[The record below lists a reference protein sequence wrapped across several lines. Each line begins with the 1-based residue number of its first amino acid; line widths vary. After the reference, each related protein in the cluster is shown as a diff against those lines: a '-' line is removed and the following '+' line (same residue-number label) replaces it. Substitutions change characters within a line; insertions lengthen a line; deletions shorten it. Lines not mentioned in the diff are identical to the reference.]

1 MCSRFRSL
9 LLLAATLWLAASCSP
24 SERPVLRVC
33 ADPNNLPFS
42 NKRGEGFENRLAEL
56 LAADL
61 RMALDHVWFAQRRG
75 FIRNTLDAGLCDVV
89 MGVPSRLETVETT
102 RPYYRS
108 TYVFVT
114 RAGIGPFVSSLDD
127 AILTSARIGVHV
139 IGDDYGNPPPVHALA
154 KRGLI
159 RNISGFSIYGDYAQ
173 ANPPAR
179 VVDAVADGSID
190 VAIVWGPVGGYFART
205 QPVALRVQPLLPEAD
220 GPHLPFTFEI
230 SMAVRRGNV
239 ELLHR
244 LQMFLDT
251 QQPAIDHILRT
262 YGVPLKAPALPAERK
277 P

>member
-1 MCSRFRSL
+1 MFSRFHSL
-9 LLLAATLWLAASCSP
+9 FLLAATLWLAASCLP
-24 SERPVLRVC
+24 SEKRVLRVC

-42 NKRGEGFENRLAEL
+42 NQRGEGFENRLAEL

-61 RMALDHVWFAQRRG
+61 GMELGYVWFAQRRG
-75 FIRNTLDAGLCDVV
+75 FVRNTLDARLCDVV

-114 RAGIGPFVSSLDD
+114 RAGNGPVVSSLDD
-127 AILTSARIGVHV
+127 EVLTSARIGVHV

-159 RNISGFSIYGDYAQ
+159 RNISGFSIYGDYSQ

-179 VVDAVADGSID
+179 VVEAVAGGLID
-190 VAIVWGPVGGYFART
+190 VAIVWGPVGGYFAQT
-205 QPVALRVQPLLPEAD
+205 QPVALRVQPLFPEAD

-230 SMAVRRGNV
+230 SMAVRKGNAQ
-239 ELLHR
+239 LLHR
-244 LQMFLDT
+244 LQIFVDT
-251 QQPAIDHILRT
+251 QQPAIDHILRA
-262 YGVPLKAPALPAERK
+262 YGVPLKPPALSAERK